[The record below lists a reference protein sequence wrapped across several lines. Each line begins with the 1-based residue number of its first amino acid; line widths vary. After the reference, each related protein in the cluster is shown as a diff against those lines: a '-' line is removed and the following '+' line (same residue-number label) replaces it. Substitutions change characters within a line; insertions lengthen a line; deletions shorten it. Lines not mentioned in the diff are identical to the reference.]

1 MVFIQKHQLLMLKVK
16 TFVFN
21 AFQVNTYVVYAENN
35 DCIIIDPA
43 CSNANEVSKLLNYL
57 KTENL
62 NAILVANTHAHVDH
76 ILGNEDIT
84 DKLAI
89 KLAAHPSSR
98 YFYLNAMSFSSALGL
113 NLQKVIMPDVELQD
127 KDTIKLG
134 ESELEILY
142 TPGHADGS
150 ICFYNSEG
158 QFLIS
163 GDLIFYASI
172 GRTDFPTGN
181 FEILSESIKEKIY
194 TLPNKTIIYPGHGP
208 STTVGFEK
216 YNNPFV
222 TL

>member
-1 MVFIQKHQLLMLKVK
+1 MLKVK

-21 AFQVNTYVVYAENN
+21 AFQVNTYIVYAENR

-43 CSNANEVSKLLNYL
+43 CSNPNEVSKLLNFIE
-57 KTENL
+57 TESL
-62 NAILVANTHAHVDH
+62 HPIMVVNTHAHVDH
-76 ILGNEDIT
+76 ILGNAAIT

-89 KLAAHPSSR
+89 KLAAHPASH
-98 YFYLNAMSFSSALGL
+98 YFYFNALSFAAELGL
-113 NLQKVIMPDVELQD
+113 KLDKVVFPDLELQD

-134 ESELEILY
+134 NFDITILY

-150 ICFYNSEG
+150 ICLYSTDS
-158 QFLIS
+158 QFIIS

-181 FEILSESIKEKIY
+181 FETLSKSIKEKIY
-194 TLPNKTIIYPGHGP
+194 TLPEDTIIYPGHGP
-208 STTVGFEK
+208 TTSVGFEK

>member
-1 MVFIQKHQLLMLKVK
+1 MLKVK

-21 AFQVNTYVVYAENN
+21 AFQVNTYIVYAENK

-43 CSNANEVSKLLNYL
+43 CSNPNEVSKLLNYIETEKL
-57 KTENL
+57 KPTMV
-62 NAILVANTHAHVDH
+62 INTHAHVDH
-76 ILGNEDIT
+76 ILGNADIT
-84 DKLAI
+84 EKLAI
-89 KLAAHPSSR
+89 KLAAHPASR
-98 YFYLNAMSFSSALGL
+98 YFYLNALSFAVSLSLKL
-113 NLQKVIMPDVELQD
+113 DKVIFPDIELQD

-134 ESELEILY
+134 DFDITIIY

-150 ICFYNSEG
+150 ICLHSADGHFI
-158 QFLIS
+158 IS

-181 FEILSESIKEKIY
+181 FETLAKSIKEKIY
-194 TLPNKTIIYPGHGP
+194 TLPEDTIIYPGHGP
-208 STTVGFEK
+208 TTSVGFEK

>member
-1 MVFIQKHQLLMLKVK
+1 MIKVK

-21 AFQVNTYVVYAENN
+21 AFQVNTYVLYAENK

-43 CSNANEVSKLLNYL
+43 CSNANEVSKLLNYIE
-57 KTENL
+57 TEKL

-76 ILGNEDIT
+76 ILGNADIT
-84 DKLAI
+84 VKLAI

-98 YFYLNAMSFSSALGL
+98 YFYLNAMSFSDELGL
-113 NLQKVIMPDVELQD
+113 NLDKVTMPDLELQD

-134 ESELEILY
+134 ESELTILY

-150 ICFYNSEG
+150 ICFYSAEG
-158 QFLIS
+158 NFIIS

-181 FEILSESIKEKIY
+181 FEILSQSIKEKIY
-194 TLPNKTIIYPGHGP
+194 TLPDNTIIYPGHGP
-208 STTVGFEK
+208 TTTVGFEK

-222 TL
+222 TI

>member
-1 MVFIQKHQLLMLKVK
+1 MLKVK

-21 AFQVNTYVVYAENN
+21 AFQVNTYIVYAENS

-43 CSNANEVSKLLNYL
+43 CDNANEVSQLFNYIE
-57 KTENL
+57 TENL
-62 NAILVANTHAHVDH
+62 HPILVVNTHAHVDH
-76 ILGNEDIT
+76 ILGNSDIT
-84 DKLAI
+84 EKLAI
-89 KLAAHPSSR
+89 KLAAHPASR
-98 YFYLNAMSFSSALGL
+98 YFYLNALSFAVSLGL
-113 NLQKVIMPDVELQD
+113 KLDKVIYPDLELQD

-134 ESELEILY
+134 DFDITILY

-150 ICFYNSEG
+150 ICLYSADGHFI
-158 QFLIS
+158 IS

-181 FEILSESIKEKIY
+181 FETLSKSIKEKIY
-194 TLPNKTIIYPGHGP
+194 TLPEDTIIYPGHGP
-208 STTVGFEK
+208 TTSVGFEK

>member
-1 MVFIQKHQLLMLKVK
+1 MLKVK

-21 AFQVNTYVVYAENN
+21 AFQVNTYIISAENR

-57 KTENL
+57 ETTNL
-62 NAILVANTHAHVDH
+62 NAKMVVNTHAHVDH
-76 ILGNEDIT
+76 ILSNADIT
-84 DKLAI
+84 EKLAI
-89 KLAAHPSSR
+89 KLAAHPASS
-98 YFYLNAMSFSSALGL
+98 YFYLNAQSFSVALGL
-113 NLQKVIMPDVELQD
+113 KLDKVVFPEIELQD

-134 ESELEILY
+134 DSEITILY

-150 ICFYNSEG
+150 ICLYNEESH
-158 QFLIS
+158 FVVS

-181 FEILSESIKEKIY
+181 FETLSKSIKEKIY
-194 TLPNKTIIYPGHGP
+194 TLPDDTIIYPGHGP

>member
-1 MVFIQKHQLLMLKVK
+1 MLKVK

-21 AFQVNTYVVYAENN
+21 AFQVNAYVVYAENK

-57 KTENL
+57 EAEKL
-62 NAILVANTHAHVDH
+62 NAVLVVNTHAHVDH
-76 ILGNEDIT
+76 ILGNDAIT

-89 KLAAHPSSR
+89 KLAAHPASH
-98 YFYLNAMSFSSALGL
+98 YFYSNAFSFSTALSL
-113 NLQKVIMPDVELQD
+113 NLEKIVYPDLELQD

-134 ESELEILY
+134 DSEITILY

-150 ICFYNSEG
+150 ICFYSPDG
-158 QFLIS
+158 HFVVS
-163 GDLIFYASI
+163 GDLIFYGSI

-181 FEILSESIKEKIY
+181 FETLSKSIKEKIY
-194 TLPNKTIIYPGHGP
+194 TLPDDTIIYPGHGP
-208 STTVGFEK
+208 TTSVGFEK
-216 YNNPFV
+216 FNNPFV

>member
-1 MVFIQKHQLLMLKVK
+1 MLKVK

-21 AFQVNTYVVYAENN
+21 AFQVNTYIIYAENK

-43 CSNANEVSKLLNYL
+43 CSSANEVSKLLNYL
-57 KTENL
+57 ETEKL
-62 NAILVANTHAHVDH
+62 NAVLVANTHAHVDH

-84 DKLAI
+84 AKLAI
-89 KLAAHPSSR
+89 KLAAHPASR
-98 YFYLNAMSFSSALGL
+98 YFYLNAMSFSSALSL
-113 NLQKVIMPDVELQD
+113 DLKKVVMPDVELQD
-127 KDTIKLG
+127 KDIIKLG
-134 ESELEILY
+134 DAELQILY

-150 ICFYNSEG
+150 ICFYSAEG
-158 QFLIS
+158 HFVIS

-194 TLPNKTIIYPGHGP
+194 TLPNDTIIYPGHGP
-208 STTVGFEK
+208 TTSVGFEK

-222 TL
+222 TV

>member
-1 MVFIQKHQLLMLKVK
+1 MLKVK

-21 AFQVNTYVVYAENN
+21 AFQVNTYVVYAENK

-43 CSNANEVSKLLNYL
+43 CSNANEVSELLNYL
-57 KTENL
+57 KTEDL

-76 ILGNEDIT
+76 IIGNEDIT

-89 KLAAHPSSR
+89 KLAAHPASR

-113 NLQKVIMPDVELQD
+113 NLQSVVMPDVELQD

-163 GDLIFYASI
+163 GDLIFYA
-172 GRTDFPTGN
+172 R
-181 FEILSESIKEKIY
+181 SEERR
-194 TLPNKTIIYPGHGP
+194 
-208 STTVGFEK
+208 
-216 YNNPFV
+216 
-222 TL
+222 

>member
-1 MVFIQKHQLLMLKVK
+1 MLKVK

-21 AFQVNTYVVYAENN
+21 AFQVNTYIVYAENK

-43 CSNANEVSKLLNYL
+43 CSNPNEVSKLLNYIE
-57 KTENL
+57 TEKL
-62 NAILVANTHAHVDH
+62 HPTMVVNTHAHVDH
-76 ILGNEDIT
+76 ILGNADIT
-84 DKLAI
+84 EKLAI
-89 KLAAHPSSR
+89 KLAAHPASR
-98 YFYLNAMSFSSALGL
+98 YFYLNALSFAVSLGL
-113 NLQKVIMPDVELQD
+113 NLDKVIFPDIELQD

-134 ESELEILY
+134 DFDITILY

-150 ICFYNSEG
+150 ICLYSADGHFI
-158 QFLIS
+158 IS

-181 FEILSESIKEKIY
+181 FETLSKSIKEKIY
-194 TLPNKTIIYPGHGP
+194 TLPEDTIIYPGHGP
-208 STTVGFEK
+208 TTSVGFEK

>member
-1 MVFIQKHQLLMLKVK
+1 MLKVK

-21 AFQVNTYVVYAENN
+21 AFQVNTYVVYAENK

-57 KTENL
+57 ETEKL
-62 NAILVANTHAHVDH
+62 NAVLVANTHAHVDH
-76 ILGNEDIT
+76 MLGNEDIT
-84 DKLAI
+84 DKLGI
-89 KLAAHPSSR
+89 KLAAHPASR
-98 YFYLNAMSFSSALGL
+98 YFYLNAMSFSSALSL
-113 NLQKVIMPDVELQD
+113 NLQKVVMPDIELQD

-158 QFLIS
+158 QFVIS

-194 TLPNKTIIYPGHGP
+194 TLPNDTIIYPGHGP

-222 TL
+222 TI

>member
-1 MVFIQKHQLLMLKVK
+1 MLKVK

-21 AFQVNTYVVYAENN
+21 AFQVNTYVVYAENK

-43 CSNANEVSKLLNYL
+43 CGNANEVSKLLNYL

-76 ILGNEDIT
+76 ILGNENIT
-84 DKLAI
+84 DKLGI
-89 KLAAHPSSR
+89 KLAAHPASR

-150 ICFYNSEG
+150 ICFYSSEG
-158 QFLIS
+158 QFLI
-163 GDLIFYASI
+163 
-172 GRTDFPTGN
+172 
-181 FEILSESIKEKIY
+181 
-194 TLPNKTIIYPGHGP
+194 
-208 STTVGFEK
+208 
-216 YNNPFV
+216 
-222 TL
+222 

>member
-1 MVFIQKHQLLMLKVK
+1 MLKVK

-21 AFQVNTYVVYAENN
+21 AFQVNTYIVYAENR

-43 CSNANEVSKLLNYL
+43 CSTPNEVSKLLNYIETEKL
-57 KTENL
+57 KPTMV
-62 NAILVANTHAHVDH
+62 INTHAHVDH
-76 ILGNEDIT
+76 ILGNADIT
-84 DKLAI
+84 EKLAI
-89 KLAAHPSSR
+89 KLAAHPASR
-98 YFYLNAMSFSSALGL
+98 YFYLNALSFAVSLSLKL
-113 NLQKVIMPDVELQD
+113 DKVIFPDIELQD

-134 ESELEILY
+134 DFDITIIY

-150 ICFYNSEG
+150 ICLYSADGHFI
-158 QFLIS
+158 IS

-181 FEILSESIKEKIY
+181 FETLAKSIKEKIY
-194 TLPNKTIIYPGHGP
+194 TLPEDTIIYPGHGP
-208 STTVGFEK
+208 TTSVGFEK